1 MVGCDKL
8 VVTHLGALR
17 RKYGAA
23 GAATVRAAL
32 DALSAAD
39 HERGLTSH
47 LVLIDNASTARSL
60 KLPKVA
66 DGDWAAAVRLVDR
79 AATKYAPS
87 YIVLVGATDVV
98 PQGRLSNPLDG
109 ISGDI
114 DPYLPSDLP
123 YACDLP
129 DAWSGSSATLLNP
142 SGLLSV
148 TRVVG
153 RIPDLV
159 GATDPDFLVQL
170 LHTATSYTQYTA
182 TTYQKVF
189 SLTAA
194 AWKGST
200 TMSVDLLPGPA
211 PITSLSPPQTS
222 GWTKAE
228 LKPRTHFVNCHGGDT
243 IPDWFGQLDSNAP
256 VDTVALSPE
265 DINGRIT
272 AGTVVAAECCY
283 GAMHMDP
290 ADLGGRLP
298 MMWAYLGSGAY
309 AGVGSSTTAYGPAD
323 GNGQADL
330 ICRYVLEGIMT
341 GASSGRALLDARQR
355 YIRELGALG
364 PEDLKTLG
372 QFDLLGDP
380 SLQPVNVPG
389 RPKQVVPKGGGP
401 AVGLVQRRA
410 VLRATG
416 RALGATVPR
425 SSASPSRRI
434 EVTAQELALEAGLSA
449 DSVTGTASTF
459 SEERGVPRAGYRF
472 HVAPVRSAGRDG
484 LVISREAYGQRQTS
498 TIWRKG

>member
-17 RKYGAA
+17 RKYGTA
-23 GAATVRAAL
+23 GAARVRTAL
-32 DALSAAD
+32 DALDAAD
-39 HERGLTSH
+39 RDRGLTSR
-47 LVLIDNASTARSL
+47 LLLLDNASSAKAL
-60 KLPKVA
+60 KVAKVA
-66 DGDWAAAVRLVDR
+66 DGDWAATVRTVDR
-79 AATKYAPS
+79 AAAKYLPS
-87 YIVLVGATDVV
+87 YILLVGATDVV
-98 PQGRLSNPLDG
+98 PQARLRNPLRGIDG
-109 ISGDI
+109 DD

-123 YACDLP
+123 YACDIP
-129 DAWSGSSATLLNP
+129 DTWAGTSATLLDP

-153 RIPDLV
+153 RLPDLV
-159 GATDPDFLVQL
+159 GATDPEFLLRL
-170 LHTATSYTQYTA
+170 LDTA
-182 TTYQKVF
+182 TTYQQRASSTYQQVF

-200 TMSVDLLPGPA
+200 TLSVDLLPGPA
-211 PITSLSPPQTS
+211 PVTNLSPPRTT
-222 GWTKAE
+222 GWTRAE
-228 LKPRTHFVNCHGGDT
+228 LKARTHFVNCHGGDT
-243 IPDWFGQLDSNAP
+243 TPDWFGQLDSNAP

-265 DINGRIT
+265 DVDGRIT

-283 GAMHMDP
+283 GAMHQDP

-298 MMWAYLGSGAY
+298 MMWAYLGSAAY

-330 ICRYVLEGIMT
+330 VCRFVLEGVIA
-341 GASSGRALLDARQR
+341 GASTGRALLDARQR
-355 YIRELGALG
+355 YLRELGALG

-380 SLQPVNVPG
+380 SLQPVRVPG

-401 AVGLVQRRA
+401 VAALTQRRA
-410 VLRATG
+410 VLRAAG

-425 SSASPSRRI
+425 SSSSPARRS
-434 EVTAQELALEAGLSA
+434 EVSAEELAVEAGLRA
-449 DSVTGTASTF
+449 GAATGTALTF
-459 SEERGVPRAGYRF
+459 TEGRRAPRAGYRF
-472 HVAPVRSAGRDG
+472 HVAPVRAAGRDG
-484 LVISREAYGQRQTS
+484 LVIAREADGQRQVS

>member
-8 VVTHLGALR
+8 TVTHLGALR
-17 RKYGAA
+17 RKYGTA
-23 GAATVRAAL
+23 GAAQVRAAL
-32 DALSAAD
+32 EALSKAD
-39 HERGLTSH
+39 HDRGLSSH
-47 LVLIDNASTARSL
+47 LLLLDNASTAKSL

-66 DGDWAAAVRLVDR
+66 DGDWAAALRFVDR
-79 AATKYAPS
+79 AAAKYVPS
-87 YIVLVGATDVV
+87 YIVLVGSTDVV
-98 PQGRLSNPLDG
+98 PQARLSNPLNG
-109 ISGDI
+109 ISGDT
-114 DPYLPSDLP
+114 DRHLPSDLP

-129 DAWSGSSATLLNP
+129 DAWSGSSNTLLNP
-142 SGLLSV
+142 SSLLSV

-153 RIPDLV
+153 RIPDQV
-159 GATDPDFLVQL
+159 GASDPAFLLKVL
-170 LHTATSYTQYTA
+170 KTATSYKKHSA

-189 SLTAA
+189 ALTAT

-200 TMSVDLLPGPA
+200 TTSVDLLPGPA
-211 PITSLSPPQTS
+211 PVTNLSPPKTS
-222 GWTKAE
+222 GWTKTE
-228 LKPRTHFVNCHGGDT
+228 LKPRIHFVNCHGGDT
-243 IPDWFGQLDSNAP
+243 TPDWFGQLDSNAP

-265 DINGRIT
+265 DIDDRIT

-283 GAMHMDP
+283 GAMHQDP

-309 AGVGSSTTAYGPAD
+309 AGIGSSTTAYGPAD

-341 GASSGRALLDARQR
+341 GSSTGRALLDARQR

-401 AVGLVQRRA
+401 AAGLVQRRA
-410 VLRATG
+410 VLRAAG

-425 SSASPSRRI
+425 ASSSPSRRSD
-434 EVTAQELALEAGLSA
+434 VTAQELAAEAGLSPNT
-449 DSVTGTASTF
+449 VTGSARTF
-459 SEERGVPRAGYRF
+459 SEGHGTPRAGYRF

-484 LVISREAYGQRQTS
+484 LVISHEAYGQRETS